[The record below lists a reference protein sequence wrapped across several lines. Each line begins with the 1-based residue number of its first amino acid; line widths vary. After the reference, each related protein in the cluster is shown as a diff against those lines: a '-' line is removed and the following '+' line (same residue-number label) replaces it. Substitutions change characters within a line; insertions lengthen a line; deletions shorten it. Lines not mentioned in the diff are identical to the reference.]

1 MNEDTKQRLSN
12 ILDDIK
18 TDITQ
23 GVDRAIQK
31 TIPNLGRR
39 YKGSNEYIKII
50 MDNALSIR
58 KTNSSIQYIPNGSVD
73 LNTAEQTFP
82 TLPLDINTAIQ
93 EVANK
98 LLANIHDQ
106 FKNKRKTQ
114 ATPPPFIPQNIATPP
129 PFIKQPPPFKKP

>member
-39 YKGSNEYIKII
+39 YKGTNEYIKII

-58 KTNSSIQYIPNGSVD
+58 KTNSSIQYIPNGSMD
-73 LNTAEQTFP
+73 LTTLEQTYP
-82 TLPLDINTAIQ
+82 SLPSDVDQSVHA
-93 EVANK
+93 VADR
-98 LLANIHDQ
+98 LYQNIHEQ
-106 FKNKRKTQ
+106 FKNKRKQ
-114 ATPPPFIPQNIATPP
+114 ATPPPFVPQNIATPP